1 MSTQCHEHD
10 IHCLVVW
17 AKCAA
22 DSMCFHW
29 LSFSDAINRG
39 CLSFWCGMLPDATVG
54 TDKFHS
60 GEMDWWFHNC
70 YSWTNV
76 FYFKLPFFFKVA
88 KVLCC
93 LGMSAWGLY
102 VSETISMN
110 KSPQQSTVSLLHIWS
125 DGVSNLSY
133 CLPRNIHT
141 WFCQELGFLVWYIDL
156 FFQLMY
162 RCLWQ

>member
-60 GEMDWWFHNC
+60 GEMDWWFHDC

-76 FYFKLPFFFKVA
+76 FNFKLPFFSRWLRCCVVWECLLEGCMFLRLSAWTKVHSS
-88 KVLCC
+88 KLFLCC
-93 LGMSAWGLY
+93 TSEVMEFQTSATVY
-102 VSETISMN
+102 QEIFTHDFV
-110 KSPQQSTVSLLHIWS
+110 KSWDSWCGI
-125 DGVSNLSY
+125 
-133 CLPRNIHT
+133 
-141 WFCQELGFLVWYIDL
+141 
-156 FFQLMY
+156 
-162 RCLWQ
+162 